1 MLLDEI
7 AQGLMLGGGPILLT
21 GGVRIPAVF
30 YLDQYVLSCFPHPFT
45 IKTSGTLSLYSLRAC
60 CNARGI
66 VEGNIMFCMNLC
78 GCIHSGSSVVT
89 VCARFLHLTSLRIA
103 PSDLCR

>member
-30 YLDQYVLSCFPHPFT
+30 YLD
-45 IKTSGTLSLYSLRAC
+45 
-60 CNARGI
+60 
-66 VEGNIMFCMNLC
+66 
-78 GCIHSGSSVVT
+78 
-89 VCARFLHLTSLRIA
+89 
-103 PSDLCR
+103 

>member
-30 YLDQYVLSCFPHPFT
+30 YLDQYVLSCFPHPLHHKYVWDAFF
-45 IKTSGTLSLYSLRAC
+45 ILS
-60 CNARGI
+60 
-66 VEGNIMFCMNLC
+66 
-78 GCIHSGSSVVT
+78 
-89 VCARFLHLTSLRIA
+89 
-103 PSDLCR
+103 

>member
-30 YLDQYVLSCFPHPFT
+30 YLDQYVLRTELLPS
-45 IKTSGTLSLYSLRAC
+45 SL
-60 CNARGI
+60 
-66 VEGNIMFCMNLC
+66 V
-78 GCIHSGSSVVT
+78 
-89 VCARFLHLTSLRIA
+89 
-103 PSDLCR
+103 P